1 MQAERDAALAKEIA
15 LLEGKGQLKAAL
27 SSALQSKAE
36 VESALQA
43 ALLDQ
48 QRLQGQVQHHAYF
61 CNSCKSPLT
70 YAAA

>member
-1 MQAERDAALAKEIA
+1 MQAERDAALAKESA

-43 ALLDQ
+43 ALLDRQ
-48 QRLQGQVQHHAYF
+48 CLQEQVQ
-61 CNSCKSPLT
+61 
-70 YAAA
+70 